1 MGKWPAE
8 TRRKFGSPQRALG
21 TCFPRSSSSSSG
33 GASAPSRFTRERKGR
48 EYFSFL
54 FHSLPAPRPLWGWSL
69 ASLPPPSC
77 LTLCVYVFLSVCH
90 VFCMSPAPPPILLKS
105 CSLGTGTI
113 TLWHRISAQPL
124 GPAGQTYFPACARP
138 ARAKWLNLQ
147 PVFLSHS
154 IAVAQG
160 FGQKGPRVT
169 ASLRGPPAGGR
180 REEGEALFA
189 TDAPDPWKALRQ
201 LFSISEK

>member
-1 MGKWPAE
+1 MLQAGSQERGKG
-8 TRRKFGSPQRALG
+8 GSIFPSFSILCLPLG
-21 TCFPRSSSSSSG
+21 LC
-33 GASAPSRFTRERKGR
+33 GAGLWHPCP
-48 EYFSFL
+48 
-54 FHSLPAPRPLWGWSL
+54 LPL
-69 ASLPPPSC
+69 ASH
-77 LTLCVYVFLSVCH
+77 CVSMSFCLSVMFSVC
-90 VFCMSPAPPPILLKS
+90 PQPPPPILLKS

-169 ASLRGPPAGGR
+169 APLRGPPAGGR